1 MVPAALCFGLAV
13 FLAMQRSVWALVPA
27 LQALALAIGLE
38 VTRRRRPVRAALKQP
53 VRPDPPFSWRLVAL
67 YLAAYALVLAV
78 PKGNV
83 LVLAVVGC
91 VATAATLA
99 AGWTSRPR

>member
-27 LQALALAIGLE
+27 LLALALAIGLE
-38 VTRRRRPVRAALKQP
+38 VTRRRRPARAALKQP

-67 YLAAYALVLAV
+67 HLAAYALVLAV